1 MYYSDR
7 ETVISPRTRE
17 NIDIEIRKYV
27 YVYSVSL
34 DRNADVIQPFGRL
47 LQAGEDRV
55 TALLKDKEDELH
67 RVSDW
72 ASGV

>member
-27 YVYSVSL
+27 YNVSL
-34 DRNADVIQPFGRL
+34 DRNADVIRPFGRL

>member
-27 YVYSVSL
+27 YVYL
-34 DRNADVIQPFGRL
+34 DRNADVIRPFGRL